1 MTEISFTFNTGE
13 PEPRNATTIYHV
25 AQGFY
30 LAANRCLLNIEVG
43 PGITQCL
50 VSPGVV
56 NLCLAA
62 ELFLKA
68 AITHAGDKPPRT
80 HKLVE
85 LVGLAP
91 VEYIESVRTA
101 YNASIPDP
109 DFDKLVAQAS
119 EYFVQVRYGHEFP
132 VQALWEFPLSV
143 LGRCLYLVTAELV
156 GEKTGLQHLR
166 P

>member
-1 MTEISFTFNTGE
+1 M
-13 PEPRNATTIYHV
+13 
-25 AQGFY
+25 
-30 LAANRCLLNIEVG
+30 
-43 PGITQCL
+43 
-50 VSPGVV
+50 

-68 AITHAGDKPPRT
+68 AITHAGAKPPRT

-91 VEYIESVRTA
+91 VDYIDSVRTA

-109 DFDKLVAQAS
+109 DFDKLVAQTS

-132 VQALWEFPLSV
+132 VQALWEFPLSI
-143 LGRCLYLVTAELV
+143 LGRCLYFATAERV
-156 GEKTGLQHLR
+156 GEKSELQHLR